1 MIYIIEQEHITTVVT
16 QTEFEAYV
24 RFCKEHG
31 LKHGLNWV
39 VNKYGNLSRELV
51 ITGGINRQYK

>member
-1 MIYIIEQEHITTVVT
+1 MIYIIQNNDCTSIVDKH
-16 QTEFEAYV
+16 EFEVHLRY
-24 RFCKEHG
+24 CKE
-31 LKHGLNWV
+31 HGLNWV